1 MIQRFPPWLA
11 LLVIAGRLLTGLLAL
26 AAVVSK
32 PLENAVFSCVSL
44 AAAWFFVE
52 GGINLWHQHQ
62 EAVAQQLRDQEL
74 KRQRAEEARVRF
86 EAAQRQKQ
94 SEADQSYMDLD
105 LDDLSDSGAKIPL
118 EALRTKG
125 VQAGGIK
132 QAGQGDMASRQAAGG
147 MSASE
152 LDMALI
158 EMDANAGMSRIKRA

>member
-11 LLVIAGRLLTGLLAL
+11 LLVIAGRLLTGILAL

-62 EAVAQQLRDQEL
+62 EAVAQQLRDEER
-74 KRQRAEEARVRF
+74 KRQRAEEARLRF

-118 EALRTKG
+118 EALMTKG
-125 VQAGGIK
+125 VQAGGTK
-132 QAGQGDMASRQAAGG
+132 QGDTASRQAAGG

-158 EMDANAGMSRIKRA
+158 EMDANAGMSRMKRA